1 VNKSTAGAI
10 GLVLLWVG
18 FASLFVAFH
27 PGGIEVN
34 GHKARNPRDVILWF
48 IQRVASGVPKD
59 SGEQT
64 V

>member
-1 VNKSTAGAI
+1 MNKTTAGAI

-18 FASLFVAFH
+18 FAMLFVAFH

-34 GHKARNPRDVILWF
+34 GKPAKNPRDVILWF
-48 IQRVASGVPKD
+48 IQKVASGYQPD
-59 SGEQT
+59 SGSQT